1 MPGSPKQSAAVKFT
15 ANFEAN
21 LAAIEVFLTE
31 RQFAQGYDRL
41 LDELG
46 EVVVPNIERFPA
58 MGRPFFAHA
67 AQSVEALAVVDRLR
81 ARLARL
87 ADNAELREFVM
98 HDYVILYALVRDSAY
113 LLTIKHHRQLSFDLA
128 SFWFDAGQPDQGD
141 VDLSGK

>member
-1 MPGSPKQSAAVKFT
+1 MRGSPKQSAAVKFT

-58 MGRPFFAHA
+58 MGRPFLAHA
-67 AQSVEALAVVDRLR
+67 AQSVEALAVADRLR

-87 ADNAELREFVM
+87 AEDAELREFVM

-113 LLTIKHHRQLSFDLA
+113 LLSIKHHRQLSFDLG
-128 SFWFDAGQPDQGD
+128 SFWFDVGQPDQGD
-141 VDLSGK
+141 VALSGK

>member
-67 AQSVEALAVVDRLR
+67 AQSVEALAVADRLR
-81 ARLARL
+81 ARL
-87 ADNAELREFVM
+87 V
-98 HDYVILYALVRDSAY
+98 
-113 LLTIKHHRQLSFDLA
+113 
-128 SFWFDAGQPDQGD
+128 
-141 VDLSGK
+141 

>member
-1 MPGSPKQSAAVKFT
+1 MRGSPKQSAAVKFT

-31 RQFAQGYDRL
+31 RQFAHGYDRL

-67 AQSVEALAVVDRLR
+67 AQSVEALALADRLR
-81 ARLARL
+81 TRLARL
-87 ADNAELREFVM
+87 AEDAELREFVM
-98 HDYVILYALVRDSAY
+98 NDYAILYALVRDSAY
-113 LLTIKHHRQLSFDLA
+113 LLSIKHHRQLSFDLGK
-128 SFWFDAGQPDQGD
+128 FWFDVGRPDQGD
-141 VDLSGK
+141 VNLSGK

>member
-1 MPGSPKQSAAVKFT
+1 MRGSPKQSAAVKFT

-58 MGRPFFAHA
+58 MGRPFLAHA
-67 AQSVEALAVVDRLR
+67 AQSVEALAVADRLR
-81 ARLARL
+81 ARLAE
-87 ADNAELREFVM
+87 DAELREFVM

-113 LLTIKHHRQLSFDLA
+113 LLSIKHHRQLSIDLG
-128 SFWFDAGQPDQGD
+128 SFWFDVGQPDQGD
-141 VDLSGK
+141 VDLSRK

>member
-1 MPGSPKQSAAVKFT
+1 VRGSPKQPAAAEFT

-31 RQFAQGYDRL
+31 SQFSQGYAHL

-67 AQSVEALAVVDRLR
+67 AQSVEALAVADRLCI
-81 ARLARL
+81 RLARL
-87 ADNAELREFVM
+87 AEYAELRDFVM
-98 HDYVILYALVRDSAY
+98 HDYVVLYALVRDSAY
-113 LLTIKHHRQLSFDLA
+113 LLLST
-128 SFWFDAGQPDQGD
+128 
-141 VDLSGK
+141 

>member
-1 MPGSPKQSAAVKFT
+1 MRGSPKQSAAVKFT

-21 LAAIEVFLTE
+21 LAAIEIFLTE
-31 RQFAQGYDRL
+31 SQFSQGYDHL

-58 MGRPFFAHA
+58 MGRPFLAHA
-67 AQSVEALAVVDRLR
+67 AQSVEALAVADRLR

-87 ADNAELREFVM
+87 AEDAELREFVM

-113 LLTIKHHRQLSFDLA
+113 LLSIKHHRQLSIDLG
-128 SFWFDAGQPDQGD
+128 SFWFDVGQPDQGD
-141 VDLSGK
+141 VDLSRK

>member
-67 AQSVEALAVVDRLR
+67 AQSVEALAVADHLR
-81 ARLARL
+81 AKLAGL
-87 ADNAELREFVM
+87 EPGAELREYM
-98 HDYVILYALVRDSAY
+98 MRDYIILYALVGNNAY
-113 LLTIKHHRQLSFDLA
+113 MLSIRHQRQLSFDLGR
-128 SFWFDAGQPDQGD
+128 FWLDDDRSA
-141 VDLSGK
+141 